1 MIKLVYPEFW
11 SKISWQSYLLTP
23 VSWIYQLLG
32 LIRRLFAKPVKLNA
46 KVICV
51 GNMSVGGTG
60 KTQIVLHLATELTR
74 QKRNFII
81 ITKGY
86 GSSLSGA
93 KIVSKNDK
101 ASEVGDESIL
111 LSKIATVIAAK
122 NIKSALPLIEQLKPE
137 IIIFDDGMQNPGFIK
152 DVNILVIDSDRA
164 TGNGLIFPSGP
175 LREYSEIALHRA
187 DMIIMIGNNPC
198 SNFALVTSI
207 ASSKKPLFKAKIKIT
222 TQLDPKAP
230 YYAFTAI
237 GNPERFYQLLED
249 NKISIQ
255 GKKSFPDHY
264 NYTKEE
270 ISDLQQMAKTNQ
282 HHLLTTRKDFVKI
295 TNSSNITS
303 VDVELEIDNTNKYL
317 SYIL

>member
-11 SKISWQSYLLTP
+11 SKKNWRSCLLTP

-32 LIRRLFAKPVKLNA
+32 VIRLLFAKPIRLPA

-60 KTQIVLHLATELTR
+60 KTQIVSHLATKLTK
-74 QKRNFII
+74 QKHNFII

-93 KIVSKNDK
+93 KIVSEDDK
-101 ASEVGDESIL
+101 ASEVGDESVL
-111 LSKIATVIAAK
+111 LSKFATVIAAK
-122 NIKSALPLIEQLKPE
+122 NIKSALPLIDKLKPE

-152 DVNILVIDSDRA
+152 DINILVIDSSRA
-164 TGNGLIFPSGP
+164 IGNGLIFPSGP
-175 LREYSEIALHRA
+175 LREYSEIALNRA
-187 DMIIMIGNNPC
+187 DIIIMIGNTPC
-198 SNFALVTSI
+198 SNFALATNI
-207 ASSKKPLFKAKIKIT
+207 ASSKKPLFKAKIRMT
-222 TQLDPKAP
+222 TKLDPKGS

-237 GNPERFYQLLED
+237 GNPERFYQLLEG

-255 GKKSFPDHY
+255 GKKSFPDHH
-264 NYTKEE
+264 NYINEE
-270 ISDLQQMAKTNQ
+270 ISDLQQMAKAKQ
-282 HHLLTTRKDFVKI
+282 YHLLTTRKDFVKI
-295 TNSSNITS
+295 TNNDNIIS
-303 VDVELEIDNTNKYL
+303 VDVDLDIENTKEYL